1 MSKKKIIAPLPN
13 HAHASIAT
21 YVSGFVLSVALTVG
35 AFAIVMAYDA
45 SDGEL
50 LSQRVLVVTVT
61 LFAVAQLAVQSLF
74 FLHLSARPS
83 LRPTVYSTVFT
94 VATLLTIVIGSIWI
108 MNNLNYNMGH
118 DKGTVQYIQEKENI
132 DSSHAEDQ

>member
-1 MSKKKIIAPLPN
+1 MSQHKIITPLPSSTR
-13 HAHASIAT
+13 ASAAT
-21 YVSGFVLSVALTVG
+21 YVSGFAISVALTVA
-35 AFAIVMAYDA
+35 AFALVMAYDA

-50 LSQRVLVVTVT
+50 LSQRLLVITVT

-74 FLHLSARPS
+74 FLHLSGKRS
-83 LRPTVYSTVFT
+83 LRPTLYSTVFT

-118 DKGTVQYIQEKENI
+118 DEGSVHYIQEKENI
-132 DSSHAEDQ
+132 DSSHAENN